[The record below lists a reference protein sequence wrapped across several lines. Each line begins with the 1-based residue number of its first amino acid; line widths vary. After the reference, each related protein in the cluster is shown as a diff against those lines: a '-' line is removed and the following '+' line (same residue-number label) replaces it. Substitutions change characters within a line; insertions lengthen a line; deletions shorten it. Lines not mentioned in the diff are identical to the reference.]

1 MKDLEVDRHP
11 SVEFSYNLGV
21 YGMSELS
28 IHGIRTQRVKIS
40 ESI

>member
-1 MKDLEVDRHP
+1 MKDLEAARHP

-28 IHGIRTQRVKIS
+28 IHDFITPSRDM
-40 ESI
+40 